1 MVFIKKWFQL
11 RNEKTTLL
19 LECRYQRM
27 DWKERTTNKKL
38 FWRYVSRRDVLDLL
52 SELPVLTTNQENT
65 TLVSTPIQN
74 PLIV

>member
-1 MVFIKKWFQL
+1 
-11 RNEKTTLL
+11 
-19 LECRYQRM
+19 M

-38 FWRYVSRRDVLDLL
+38 FGRYVSRRDVLDLL

-65 TLVSTPIQN
+65 TLVSTPTQN